1 MKFIEI
7 NSRRYNAS
15 SARLTNKLSN
25 VGQNDRRYEL
35 QRKLFEKKMQ
45 RNAESSV
52 KDTGW
57 YVVK

>member
-15 SARLTNKLSN
+15 SARLTEPM
-25 VGQNDRRYEL
+25 RRSLTKREEL
-35 QRKLFEKKMQ
+35 QRKLFEKKME
-45 RNAESSV
+45 RNAASSSV

>member
-15 SARLTNKLSN
+15 SARLTEP
-25 VGQNDRRYEL
+25 VRRPLTKRQEL
-35 QRKLFEKKMQ
+35 QRKLFEKKME
-45 RNAESSV
+45 RNATSSV

-57 YVVK
+57 YVVE